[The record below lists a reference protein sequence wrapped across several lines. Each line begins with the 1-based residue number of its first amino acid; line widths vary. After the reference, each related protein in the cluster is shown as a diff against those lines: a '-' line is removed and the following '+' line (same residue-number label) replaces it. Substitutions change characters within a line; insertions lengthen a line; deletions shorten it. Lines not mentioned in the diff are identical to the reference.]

1 MNEKYFQITNAVY
14 KAIEFFPEDPLK
26 GKTKEKALE
35 IMEGLVWVFGNPG
48 PIASQKAQLT
58 YQVLENIEVLKTYL
72 RLAKSQ
78 GWLDKLNFLI
88 LAKEYDRIKDDLQ
101 PASPPKFSEGK
112 FRRASR
118 IMQRAANDPSS
129 FAKEERVE
137 TPDKP
142 IKVFSDQISERQQK
156 IIEVL
161 KQQEKAQVADF
172 KRVFPDISKR
182 TLRRDLDD
190 LLKRG
195 MIVRTGEWNQIVYKI
210 MGTQIRQI

>member
-58 YQVLENIEVLKTYL
+58 FQLLENIEVLKTYL

-88 LAKEYDRIKDDLQ
+88 LAKEYDRIKEELE
-101 PASPPKFSEGK
+101 P
-112 FRRASR
+112 ASR
-118 IMQRAANDPSS
+118 IMQRAAN
-129 FAKEERVE
+129 E

-142 IKVFSDQISERQQK
+142 IKEVKAKEGQKRVFSDQISERQQK
-156 IIEVL
+156 IIEIL
-161 KQQEKAQVADF
+161 EQQEKAQVADF
-172 KRVFPDISKR
+172 KIVFPDISKR

-195 MIVRTGEWNQIVYKI
+195 MVIRAGEWNQIVYKI
-210 MGTQIRQI
+210 GQSQMS

>member
-48 PIASQKAQLT
+48 PIASQKTQLT
-58 YQVLENIEVLKTYL
+58 LQLLENIEVLKTYL

-88 LAKEYDRIKDDLQ
+88 LAKEYDRIKEELE
-101 PASPPKFSEGK
+101 P
-112 FRRASR
+112 ASR
-118 IMQRAANDPSS
+118 IMQRAANDPSP
-129 FAKEERVE
+129 FAKGERVE

-156 IIEVL
+156 IIEIL

-172 KRVFPDISKR
+172 KRVFSDISKR

-195 MIVRTGEWNQIVYKI
+195 MVIRAGEWNQIVYKI
-210 MGTQIRQI
+210 GQSQMS